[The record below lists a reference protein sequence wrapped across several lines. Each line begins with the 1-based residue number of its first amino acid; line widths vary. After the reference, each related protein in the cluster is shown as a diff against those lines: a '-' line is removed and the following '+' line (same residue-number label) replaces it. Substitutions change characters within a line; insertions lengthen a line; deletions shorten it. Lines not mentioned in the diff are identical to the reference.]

1 MSETVQSD
9 VDRFE
14 TYFREHFERVAEVA
28 QGYPSEH
35 ETITVE
41 LDDLYRQDPSLVDYV
56 QRNPDDARRDAQEA
70 LEQVEQDLPD
80 QALHSSTLDRQF
92 SLSEFDVL
100 FSGVTDAQSF
110 IVGEYSHHDVGQIV
124 GVRGDVNKMSEKRP
138 IPVRAVFTCE
148 RCGTK
153 NINENPTPSQ
163 LEPHECH
170 GCERKGPFRSDPAKT
185 EWRDVQTIRLQLPP
199 EKSRG
204 RANADIDI
212 QLESDLVG
220 SVDVGD
226 RVRVDAVLGLQ
237 READD
242 RLEHEYVGTAEG
254 VHVEDTDF
262 TEVDVSDEQLE
273 QIREI
278 AADEPFEL
286 IRRSI
291 APSILGLET
300 EKTAIALQMFGGTRK
315 PLPDGSVERG
325 DSHVLFVGD
334 PGTGKSELLG
344 WADRLS
350 PRSVYS
356 DGKGST
362 SAGLTASAVKDD
374 FGSSQWTIEGGTIV
388 KAHKGIACVDELDDM
403 DPEDRSALHTALE
416 KQVVPVAKAGEN
428 LTLPAQ
434 TTLLAAANPTHG
446 RFDIYESIP
455 DQIGLNPALVSRFDL
470 IFTLSDVPEREK
482 DREIIDHKV
491 KTARAGQQLA
501 AGKDVDENLRE
512 KVEPAIDPEIMRAY
526 IAHAKREIMP
536 EFTDAAE
543 ALIRDEF
550 LDMRLMNA
558 DNQKDP
564 EENPIPVTLRKQ
576 EAIHRLCEASAR
588 VRLSERVEVEDVQR
602 ALRLVKQSMEDVGI
616 DPETGDYDAD
626 VVETGSSRSQEQKM
640 KLTKQLIEEAADEH
654 TGIGA
659 KQDDVVEALQAE
671 GYTERQAEHSIDK
684 LLEKG
689 HVYNPQQG
697 IIALS

>member
-1 MSETVQSD
+1 MSDQSV

-14 TYFREHFERVAEVA
+14 TYLRENFGRVGEVA
-28 QGYPSEH
+28 QGYPSER
-35 ETITVE
+35 ETFTVN
-41 LDDLYRQDPSLVDYV
+41 LDELYRSDPSLVDHI
-56 QRNPDDARRDAQEA
+56 QRHPETAREDAQAA
-70 LEQVEQDLPD
+70 LARLDGDLPD
-80 QALHSSTLDRQF
+80 GALYSSTLDREF
-92 SLSEFDVL
+92 SLGDIDVL

-124 GVRGDVNKMSEKRP
+124 GIRGDVNKMSEKRP
-138 IPVRAVFTCE
+138 IPIRAEFVCE
-148 RCGTK
+148 RCGTR
-153 NINENPTPSQ
+153 NVNENPTPKQ
-163 LEPHECH
+163 FEPRECM
-170 GCERKGPFRSDPAKT
+170 GCERQGPFRALPGES
-185 EWRDVQTIRLQLPP
+185 EWRDVQTIRIQLPP
-199 EKSRG
+199 EESRG

-226 RVRVDAVLGLQ
+226 RVRVDTLLGLQ

-242 RLEHEYVGTAEG
+242 RLEHEYTGDAEA

-278 AADEPFEL
+278 AAGEPFEQ

-291 APSILGLET
+291 APSILGLDT
-300 EKTAIALQMFGGTRK
+300 AKTAIALQMFGGTRK

-428 LTLPAQ
+428 MTLPAQ

-446 RFDIYESIP
+446 RFDIYDSIP

-470 IFTLSDVPEREK
+470 IFTMSDVPEREK
-482 DREIIDHKV
+482 DSEIIRHKLN
-491 KTARAGQQLA
+491 TARAGQQLA
-501 AGKDVDENLRE
+501 AGKDVDEELRE
-512 KVEPAIDPEIMRAY
+512 EVQPEIEPELMRAY
-526 IAHAKREIMP
+526 IAYAKREITP
-536 EFTDAAE
+536 EFTEAAE
-543 ALIRDEF
+543 ELVHGEF
-550 LDMRLMNA
+550 LDLRLSNA
-558 DNQKDP
+558 DDQKDP
-564 EENPIPVTLRKQ
+564 EDNPIPVTLRKQ

-588 VRLSERVEVEDVQR
+588 VRLSNRIEVRDVKR
-602 ALRLVKQSMEDVGI
+602 ALELVKESMKDVGI
-616 DPETGDYDAD
+616 DPESGDFDAD
-626 VVETGSSRSQEQKM
+626 TIETGNSRSQSKKM
-640 KLTKQLIEEAADEH
+640 QRIPEVIEERAEGYDGFGTKESHVVDAM
-654 TGIGA
+654 
-659 KQDDVVEALQAE
+659 QDE
-671 GYTERQAEHSIDK
+671 GYTEKQIRHGIEK
-684 LLEKG
+684 LKQKG
-689 HVYNPQQG
+689 EVYNPQDG
-697 IIALS
+697 IIQNS